1 MRSRYRCYPGARL
14 CVRGAVAV
22 LFCELDAC
30 AEDALR
36 GHYLDGILVL
46 TCELVGDQIEERELT
61 QLPYALRN
69 RTCAYRKVRMSSV
82 ADFNWY
88 KYTASGCGPELRT
101 LPGRHPHL

>member
-36 GHYLDGILVL
+36 GHYFVVVIL
-46 TCELVGDQIEERELT
+46 TCETAIAQVQLREIV
-61 QLPYALRN
+61 A
-69 RTCAYRKVRMSSV
+69 KVANIV
-82 ADFNWY
+82 W
-88 KYTASGCGPELRT
+88 
-101 LPGRHPHL
+101 

>member
-36 GHYLDGILVL
+36 GHYLNRIPAL
-46 TCELVGDQIEERELT
+46 TGELVALQPELS
-61 QLPYALRN
+61 
-69 RTCAYRKVRMSSV
+69 KVREPADRLGESS
-82 ADFNWY
+82 Y
-88 KYTASGCGPELRT
+88 
-101 LPGRHPHL
+101 GRREKNGGDRGSIS

>member
-46 TCELVGDQIEERELT
+46 TGKLVLVQDELS
-61 QLPYALRN
+61 
-69 RTCAYRKVRMSSV
+69 KVRERADRLGESS
-82 ADFNWY
+82 Y
-88 KYTASGCGPELRT
+88 
-101 LPGRHPHL
+101 GRREKNGDRSSIS